1 MSEYFFY
8 RLLIKVPTQIRWPQY
23 FKSPLL
29 TVRSRLILPQISR
42 FRYIVLKPFFFSVMS
57 NAFKIIEVKNKLV
70 FKESNCTV
78 CVFWLESANLMG
90 QLVFPVGS
98 SLMQSPLLM
107 LITLPFNYLW
117 LPTGKTHSYVQ
128 CLLILILAKKYFS
141 SFQPNIALIATL
153 LRLCFE
159 WLQHCPGIA
168 TLC

>member
-42 FRYIVLKPFFFSVMS
+42 FRYIDLKTFFSVMS
-57 NAFKIIEVKNKLV
+57 KAFKIIEIKNNLF

-78 CVFWLESANLMG
+78 CVFQLESANLMG

-98 SLMQSPLLM
+98 SHMQSPLLM
-107 LITLPFNYLW
+107 LITLPFNYLQ
-117 LPTGKTHSYVQ
+117 LRTGKTHSYVQ

>member
-1 MSEYFFY
+1 MSEYFIY
-8 RLLIKVPTQIRWPQY
+8 RLLIKQSKGSNSNSMAPVFQIPFTDRTFTFDTPFSIHS
-23 FKSPLL
+23 FKTL
-29 TVRSRLILPQISR
+29 
-42 FRYIVLKPFFFSVMS
+42 FFSVMS
-57 NAFKIIEVKNKLV
+57 NDFKIIEVKNNLV

-78 CVFWLESANLMG
+78 CVFQLESANLME

-98 SLMQSPLLM
+98 SHMQSPLLM

-128 CLLILILAKKYFS
+128 CLLILIVVKKYFS
-141 SFQPNIALIATL
+141 SFQPNTALIATL
-153 LRLCFE
+153 LRHCFE

>member
-1 MSEYFFY
+1 MSEYFIY
-8 RLLIKVPTQIRWPQY
+8 RLLIKVPTQIRWPQH

-42 FRYIVLKPFFFSVMS
+42 FRYIDLKTFFSVMS
-57 NAFKIIEVKNKLV
+57 KAFKIIEIKNNLF

-78 CVFWLESANLMG
+78 CVFQLESANLMG

-98 SLMQSPLLM
+98 SHMQSPLLM
-107 LITLPFNYLW
+107 LITLPFNYLQ
-117 LPTGKTHSYVQ
+117 LRTGKTHSYVQ

-159 WLQHCPGIA
+159 C
-168 TLC
+168 